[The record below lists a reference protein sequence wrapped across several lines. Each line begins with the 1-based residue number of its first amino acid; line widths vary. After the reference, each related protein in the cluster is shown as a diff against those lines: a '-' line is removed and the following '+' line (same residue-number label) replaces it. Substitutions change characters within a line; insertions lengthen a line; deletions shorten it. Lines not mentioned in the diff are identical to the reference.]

1 MAPARGTA
9 KPESL
14 PKRESASVGLGLF
27 VILATIGLLLWGF
40 AALADEFGET
50 GKLAQLDVAVL
61 TWLQLHGSESGE
73 RAFEFVSWLGA
84 PVLFAVDI
92 AVAVW
97 LAIHR
102 LWRSFA
108 LWVIAIVGGAALDEI
123 LKLSF
128 RRARPSVASE
138 FIHSGSWSFPSG
150 HAMNSLVGY
159 SMLAFL
165 LREHV
170 TNARVRAIIALAAA
184 LLIAAIGFSRLYLG
198 VHYLS
203 DVTAGYLA
211 GGAWV
216 LACVT
221 AEQYTR
227 TGARRPR
234 GWRTRKRRQPR

>member
-1 MAPARGTA
+1 MASARGTA

-14 PKRESASVGLGLF
+14 PKRQSASVGLGLF
-27 VILATIGLLLWGF
+27 VILAMIGLLLFGF
-40 AALADEFGET
+40 AVLADEFGET
-50 GKLAQLDVAVL
+50 GRLAQLDVAVL
-61 TWLQLHGSESGE
+61 SWLQLHGSESGE
-73 RAFEFVSWLGA
+73 RVFEFVSWLGA
-84 PVLFAVDI
+84 PVLFAVDV
-92 AVAVW
+92 AVAAW
-97 LAIHR
+97 LAIRR

-108 LWVIAIVGGAALDEI
+108 LWVIAIVGGAALDEM

-138 FIHSGSWSFPSG
+138 FIHGGSWSFPSG

-170 TNARVRAIIALAAA
+170 TNARVRVIIALVAA
-184 LLIAAIGFSRLYLG
+184 LLIVAIGFSRLYLG

-211 GGAWV
+211 GSAWV

-227 TGARRPR
+227 TGARRRR
-234 GWRTRKRRQPR
+234 G

>member
-1 MAPARGTA
+1 MPPVRGTTQ
-9 KPESL
+9 PESL
-14 PKRESASVGLGLF
+14 PKEKAAPVGLGLF
-27 VILATIGLLLWGF
+27 VILAMIGLLLWGF
-40 AALADEFGET
+40 AVLADEFSEKGR
-50 GKLAQLDVAVL
+50 LAQMDTAVL
-61 TWLQLHGSESGE
+61 GWLQTHGSESGE
-73 RAFEFVSWLGA
+73 RVFEFVSWLGA
-84 PVLFAVDI
+84 PVMFAVDI
-92 AVAVW
+92 AVAGW
-97 LAIHR
+97 LAFHR
-102 LWRSFA
+102 SWRSFA
-108 LWVIAIVGGAALDEI
+108 LWVTAIAGGAALDEI

-128 RRARPSVASE
+128 QRARPSVASE

-159 SMLAFL
+159 SMLAYL
-165 LREHV
+165 LREHIA
-170 TNARVRAIIALAAA
+170 NPRARASIAVAAT

-227 TGARRPR
+227 KSSGRAH
-234 GWRTRKRRQPR
+234 GWRTRKR